1 VPPESLITDHWQ
13 SFDWNDRAVVV
24 AVSGGADSVALLR
37 VFTALENDRPRQVIV
52 AHFNHQLRDDA
63 EQDAQFVAG
72 LAEQFGLPFA
82 LGTADVRDEARRKG
96 DGLEAAA
103 RDTRYRFFEEVA
115 DHHRA
120 HFVATAHTADDQAET
135 ILHRILRGT
144 GVGGLRGMR
153 EWRLLNGRQ
162 DIALVRPLLPVR
174 RAALVQYLAE
184 IGQPFREDPSNR
196 SMRFTRNRIRHR
208 LLPHLEE
215 EYNPAIV
222 EAILRLGE
230 TADGVQGIVHELV
243 LDVAEEAVTG
253 LDPDSETATLDCR
266 VLQGLNHHLIREL
279 FVWLWREMGWPQQQ
293 MGLEEWDALALDAGA
308 ETEANGNATGK
319 SGQQSPNTS
328 RMYPGKVLARRSGD
342 EFTLIRST

>member
-1 VPPESLITDHWQ
+1 VPPESLITDQWH

-24 AVSGGADSVALLR
+24 GVSGGADSVALLR
-37 VFTALENDRPRQVIV
+37 VFLALEKDLPRQIIV

-63 EQDAQFVAG
+63 EQDAQFVG
-72 LAEQFGLPFA
+72 DLAEQFGLPIA
-82 LGTADVRDEARRKG
+82 LGTADVRDVARRKG
-96 DGLEAAA
+96 DGLEAAG

-162 DIALVRPLLPVR
+162 DIALVRPLLPIR
-174 RAALVQYLAE
+174 RSMLLQYLAA
-184 IGQPFREDPSNR
+184 IGQSFREDPSNR

-208 LLPHLEE
+208 LLPLLEE
-215 EYNPAIV
+215 EYNPAVV
-222 EAILRLGE
+222 EALLRLGE

-243 LDVAEEAVTG
+243 LDVAEEAVTT
-253 LDPDSETATLDCR
+253 LDEETETATLDSR

-293 MGLEEWDALALDAGA
+293 MGLEEWDALALDASTDESADSASAG
-308 ETEANGNATGK
+308 
-319 SGQQSPNTS
+319 QSPISS
-328 RMYPGKVLARRSGD
+328 RMYPGKILARRSGD
-342 EFTLIRST
+342 EFTLARAQ

>member
-1 VPPESLITDHWQ
+1 VPLEASITDQWQ
-13 SFDWNDRAVVV
+13 SFDWNDRTVVV
-24 AVSGGADSVALLR
+24 GVSGGADSVALLR
-37 VFTALENDRPRQVIV
+37 VFLALEKDRPKEIVV

-63 EQDAQFVAG
+63 QHDAQFVGA

-96 DGLEAAA
+96 DGLEAAG

-153 EWRLLNGRQ
+153 EWRPLNGRQ

-174 RAALVQYLAE
+174 RSALLQYLAA
-184 IGQPFREDPSNR
+184 IGQAFREDPSNR

-208 LLPHLEE
+208 LLPLLEE
-215 EYNPAIV
+215 EYNPAVV
-222 EAILRLGE
+222 EALLRLGE

-243 LDVAEEAVTG
+243 MDVAEEAVMN
-253 LDPDSETATLDCR
+253 LDEETETATLDCR
-266 VLQGLNHHLIREL
+266 VLQGLNHHLVREL
-279 FVWLWREMGWPQQQ
+279 FVWLWREMAWPQQQ
-293 MGLEEWDALALDAGA
+293 MGLEEWDALALDASADESTDG
-308 ETEANGNATGK
+308 EAGGK
-319 SGQQSPNTS
+319 AASSS
-328 RMYPGKVLARRSGD
+328 RMYPGKILARRSGD
-342 EFTLIRST
+342 EFTLIRS

>member
-1 VPPESLITDHWQ
+1 MPSKTPNSSL
-13 SFDWNDRAVVV
+13 
-24 AVSGGADSVALLR
+24 VSPSSSDC
-37 VFTALENDRPRQVIV
+37 P
-52 AHFNHQLRDDA
+52 
-63 EQDAQFVAG
+63 
-72 LAEQFGLPFA
+72 LP

-103 RDTRYRFFEEVA
+103 RDTRYRFFEEIA

-174 RAALVQYLAE
+174 RAVLVQFLAE
-184 IGQPFREDPSNR
+184 IGQSFREDPSNR

-215 EYNPAIV
+215 EYNPAVV

-253 LDPDSETATLDCR
+253 LDADSETATLDCR

-308 ETEANGNATGK
+308 EPEANGNAAGK
-319 SGQQSPNTS
+319 SGRNRRQPRGCTLEKFSLGAPATSSRSFARHSRDGKNEASAFGARLLVFQSISRFNYFSIVPTGVPSMSFVRATS
-328 RMYPGKVLARRSGD
+328 RC
-342 EFTLIRST
+342 TCW